1 MILSLENVS
10 FKYAYEKII
19 DDVSFVVNEKD
30 KWGIVGLN
38 GSGKS
43 TLLKLMAEVE
53 RPDSGKINI
62 LRKFKISYCP
72 QDMAFENGKSIYETV
87 ASMVTDISEGFEI
100 KTILSRLGLIEYERL
115 VDNLSGG
122 QRKRLA
128 LAIALI
134 RKADLYLLDEPTNH
148 LDQEMIIWLEKY
160 LKNSSSAIVMVTHD
174 RYFLSRITDHMLEI
188 DNGKLYAYEGNYSDF
203 LEKRQL
209 RYDLEKAMEQ
219 KRQNYLRNEIEW
231 IRRGAQARTTK
242 QKSRIQRY
250 EKTLEINGPKEKE
263 TLQLKSATSR
273 LGRKVIEIN
282 NLSMSFA
289 DKRLFANFSYH
300 VLRDD
305 RIGIIGDNGCGKTT
319 LLKIIMKEIQPDS
332 GYVDIG
338 ETVRIG
344 YFAQN
349 NAIFDKNQRVIDY
362 LKSFGEIVY
371 TADNEPITASSML
384 ERFLFPKDKQY
395 LPIAKC
401 SGGERRRLYLCSI
414 LMMAPN
420 VLLLDEPTN
429 DLDTDTLTVLE
440 EYLDDFKGAVIA
452 ISHDRYFVDK
462 ICDHLFVFENGGIS
476 LYNGNY
482 STYLNREKEE
492 KKEEAKREDPRKKNK
507 RKGLS
512 YLEKIE
518 YQKLEEEIV
527 TLEEEIKTL
536 ETELGRQSSYIE
548 MEGIGK
554 ILDAKRE
561 LLDKKNDRFFEL
573 MAKEEE

>member
-1 MILSLENVS
+1 M
-10 FKYAYEKII
+10 
-19 DDVSFVVNEKD
+19 
-30 KWGIVGLN
+30 
-38 GSGKS
+38 
-43 TLLKLMAEVE
+43 
-53 RPDSGKINI
+53 
-62 LRKFKISYCP
+62 
-72 QDMAFENGKSIYETV
+72 
-87 ASMVTDISEGFEI
+87 
-100 KTILSRLGLIEYERL
+100 
-115 VDNLSGG
+115 
-122 QRKRLA
+122 
-128 LAIALI
+128 
-134 RKADLYLLDEPTNH
+134 
-148 LDQEMIIWLEKY
+148 
-160 LKNSSSAIVMVTHD
+160 
-174 RYFLSRITDHMLEI
+174 
-188 DNGKLYAYEGNYSDF
+188 
-203 LEKRQL
+203 
-209 RYDLEKAMEQ
+209 
-219 KRQNYLRNEIEW
+219 
-231 IRRGAQARTTK
+231 
-242 QKSRIQRY
+242 
-250 EKTLEINGPKEKE
+250 
-263 TLQLKSATSR
+263 
-273 LGRKVIEIN
+273 
-282 NLSMSFA
+282 
-289 DKRLFANFSYH
+289 
-300 VLRDD
+300 
-305 RIGIIGDNGCGKTT
+305 
-319 LLKIIMKEIQPDS
+319 KIIMKEIQPDS

-338 ETVRIG
+338 ETVKIG

-462 ICDHLFVFENGGIS
+462 ICDHLFVFEDGGIS

-518 YQKLEEEIV
+518 YQKLEDEIV
-527 TLEEEIKTL
+527 TLEEEI
-536 ETELGRQSSYIE
+536 
-548 MEGIGK
+548 
-554 ILDAKRE
+554 
-561 LLDKKNDRFFEL
+561 
-573 MAKEEE
+573 